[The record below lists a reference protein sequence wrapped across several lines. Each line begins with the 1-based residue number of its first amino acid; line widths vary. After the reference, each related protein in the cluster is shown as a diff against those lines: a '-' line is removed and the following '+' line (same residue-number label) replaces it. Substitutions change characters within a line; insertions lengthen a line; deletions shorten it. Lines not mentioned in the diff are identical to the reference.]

1 MLQFLQIHNTNCN
14 NAPCF
19 RTYLQEKNA
28 LKPIENGKLKMENY
42 LEHGKHGR
50 NEIRTLRCLGLS
62 RKLFAKAHQ
71 AKASNDDDQ
80 KICSRKLITH
90 LAVLELT
97 IITNLRNL

>member
-1 MLQFLQIHNTNCN
+1 MHHVSVHIYNRKMREDTHRDT
-14 NAPCF
+14 
-19 RTYLQEKNA
+19 EK
-28 LKPIENGKLKMENY
+28 KM
-42 LEHGKHGR
+42 EHGKHGR